1 MLLWDFSYMQ
11 RDVAK
16 SNDSIT
22 SGRHPLYS
30 EKTAVSCMKSQKNCF
45 MRFLL
50 IACLFFLFTSSA
62 FAQNVP
68 DAPYKV
74 SPILI
79 NSTIPDVTVKTI
91 DGSDISLHEV
101 VKEKPTVFVF
111 YRGGWC
117 PYCSRHMA
125 ELAQIEDEILEM
137 GFQIVG
143 ISVDRPEVLRK
154 TMDEVELDYKL
165 LSDSP
170 ATALKAFGIA
180 FKVDQATVDRYKGV
194 GIDLEANAGYD
205 HHILPA
211 PAVYFVDQNG
221 NVDFQYVNPNY
232 KERIS
237 GDILRAAAKTFM
249 DSKAD

>member
-1 MLLWDFSYMQ
+1 
-11 RDVAK
+11 
-16 SNDSIT
+16 
-22 SGRHPLYS
+22 
-30 EKTAVSCMKSQKNCF
+30 MKF
-45 MRFLL
+45 AL
-50 IACLFFLFTSSA
+50 IICSLFFVTSSA

-68 DAPYKV
+68 DDPYKV
-74 SPILI
+74 TPILI
-79 NSTIPDVTVKTI
+79 NTTIPDVLVKTI
-91 DGSDISLHEV
+91 DGNDISLHEV
-101 VKEKPTVFVF
+101 VKEKPTIFVF

-125 ELAQIEDEILEM
+125 ELAQVEDQLLEM
-137 GFQIVG
+137 GFQIAG

-154 TMDEVELDYKL
+154 TLEEVKLDYML

-170 ATALKAFGIA
+170 ATALKAFALA

-194 GIDLEANAGYD
+194 GIDLEADSGYD

-211 PAVYFVDQNG
+211 PAVYFVDQKG

-237 GDILRAAAKTFM
+237 GEILLAAAKTFM
-249 DSKAD
+249 NSDS